1 MLNKHRVA
9 SSSRR
14 VGSSPQ
20 RPAVQ
25 PERTG
30 PLEGRVRAKDISAE
44 LLARIQAGARAAA
57 PNAAAM
63 RELFQTPSPIVQ
75 GSLGYDAPLRAYGEF
90 WSDANCKARID
101 RILAAQKTPPV
112 ETCPYCVKG
121 ITDDD
126 AECSFCMGAGK
137 LT

>member
-9 SSSRR
+9 PGSGR

-25 PERTG
+25 QERTG
-30 PLEGRVRAKDISAE
+30 PLEGRVRSKDISAE
-44 LLARIQAGARAAA
+44 LLARIQAGGREYRAKHGN
-57 PNAAAM
+57 PFDWFERTDNPP
-63 RELFQTPSPIVQ
+63 R
-75 GSLGYDAPLRAYGEF
+75 
-90 WSDANCKARID
+90 KAWERNISS
-101 RILAAQKTPPV
+101 QKTPPV

-126 AECSFCMGAGK
+126 AECSFCMGSGR

>member
-1 MLNKHRVA
+1 MLHKHRLA
-9 SSSRR
+9 PGAGR

-25 PERTG
+25 QERTG

-44 LLARIQAGARAAA
+44 LLARIQAGGREYRAKHGN
-57 PNAAAM
+57 PFDWFG
-63 RELFQTPSPIVQ
+63 RE
-75 GSLGYDAPLRAYGEF
+75 
-90 WSDANCKARID
+90 RIS
-101 RILAAQKTPPV
+101 AQKTPPV

-121 ITDDD
+121 ITDED
-126 AECSFCMGAGK
+126 AECTFCMGAGK